1 MGRHRRD
8 PARRLRQLAGRAHRP
23 GPAARALGDVRG
35 HGPVVGGADPDE
47 HPPRGIPRRAPAVPR
62 ASGGAVLHPPPAQ
75 LGGHR
80 HHLQGPPRPQLRPR
94 RRAAHPAAGPGL
106 AGEARARHGRDRL
119 RGVMA
124 VHPVP
129 HPHLPGRRTPDP
141 EVDVRGGPA
150 RRRRPGPHVLPDH
163 PAPAEVHDH
172 HLVDPH
178 GRRVAGVLRPHLRPH
193 RGRAWRQHPSVG
205 PGDVQA
211 GLPGEPDGSGQRH
224 RRHPGGPRPGLGPPP
239 ATDRRRQLEHE
250 PAGRGLTWP
259 PRCVPGPVR
268 PWGAGSAARAAAA
281 RTAPTGGA
289 AGWLWLLIVIVP
301 IYWIVITSFKTQSN
315 YFAMN
320 PLAPPTEPTLDNYKL
335 VIENDFIRYF
345 VNSTVVTL
353 GAVVPAVLVSFM
365 AAYAIVRAAGAMRA
379 LRWMNSLFLM
389 GLAIPLQAAIIPV
402 YLIVIRLHMYDSLLA
417 IILPSIA
424 FAIPLSV
431 LVLTNFI
438 RDVPKELFDS
448 MRVDGA
454 SEWGTLRHLAFPLT
468 RPALV
473 TVSIYNGLAIW
484 NGFLLPL
491 ILTQSPSQRTL
502 PLALWSFQGEFSIN
516 VPAVLA
522 SVVLTTLPIL
532 ALYAIGRRQLLSGLT
547 AGFSK

>member
-1 MGRHRRD
+1 
-8 PARRLRQLAGRAHRP
+8 
-23 GPAARALGDVRG
+23 
-35 HGPVVGGADPDE
+35 
-47 HPPRGIPRRAPAVPR
+47 
-62 ASGGAVLHPPPAQ
+62 
-75 LGGHR
+75 
-80 HHLQGPPRPQLRPR
+80 
-94 RRAAHPAAGPGL
+94 
-106 AGEARARHGRDRL
+106 
-119 RGVMA
+119 
-124 VHPVP
+124 
-129 HPHLPGRRTPDP
+129 
-141 EVDVRGGPA
+141 
-150 RRRRPGPHVLPDH
+150 
-163 PAPAEVHDH
+163 
-172 HLVDPH
+172 
-178 GRRVAGVLRPHLRPH
+178 
-193 RGRAWRQHPSVG
+193 
-205 PGDVQA
+205 
-211 GLPGEPDGSGQRH
+211 
-224 RRHPGGPRPGLGPPP
+224 
-239 ATDRRRQLEHE
+239 
-250 PAGRGLTWP
+250 
-259 PRCVPGPVR
+259 
-268 PWGAGSAARAAAA
+268 
-281 RTAPTGGA
+281 
-289 AGWLWLLIVIVP
+289 
-301 IYWIVITSFKTQSN
+301 
-315 YFAMN
+315 MN

-345 VNSTVVTL
+345 VNSTIVTL

-365 AAYAIVRAAGAMRA
+365 AAYAIVRAAGSMWT
-379 LRWMNSLFLM
+379 LRWANSLFLM

-402 YLIVIRLHMYDSLLA
+402 YLIVIRLHLYDSLLA

-502 PLALWSFQGEFSIN
+502 PLALWTFQGEFSIN

-522 SVVLTTLPIL
+522 SVVLTALPIVV
-532 ALYAIGRRQLLSGLT
+532 LYAIGRRQLLSGLT